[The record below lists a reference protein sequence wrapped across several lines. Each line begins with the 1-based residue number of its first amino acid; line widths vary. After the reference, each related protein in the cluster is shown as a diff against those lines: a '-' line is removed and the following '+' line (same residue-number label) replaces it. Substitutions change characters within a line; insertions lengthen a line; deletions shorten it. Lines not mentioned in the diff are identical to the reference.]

1 MVSLGGQDKAIMS
14 VFVKIIPCIE
24 LLLVL
29 AMLALGGLGYLSL
42 WSKAANLPGQNQYRS
57 AGKWVL
63 PGLIGLAILAILLL
77 FVVSFVK
84 G

>member
-1 MVSLGGQDKAIMS
+1 MS
-14 VFVKIIPCIE
+14 IVIRVIPFIE

-29 AMLALGGLGYLSL
+29 AMLGLGSLGYLSL
-42 WSKAANLPGQNQYRS
+42 MDKADQQGQNQYQS

-63 PGLIGLAILAILLL
+63 PGLIGLAILAVILFLM
-77 FVVSFVK
+77 VSFFQ